1 MNTSKLNVEV
11 DYRRLRLNNLISSEF
26 SHLLLLVFWPLF
38 GVVFAALECFRTNGY
53 HVVYSPIDDMI
64 PFCEYFVIPYLFWFV
79 YIVGMYIYS
88 LFWDIEAFRRFS
100 WFIILTYS
108 VTILIYIVWPSSQ
121 ELRPASFERSNI
133 FTEFMRR
140 FYEFDTNTNVCPS
153 IHVIGAVAVSCAAWN
168 SKFFSTTPWRI
179 VFSLVTLSI
188 IASTVF
194 LKQHSFLDIPPALLL
209 CALAY
214 PVVYGKKG
222 KAFFDRIRDKLN
234 KRFRPPAR

>member
-1 MNTSKLNVEV
+1 M
-11 DYRRLRLNNLISSEF
+11 
-26 SHLLLLVFWPLF
+26 
-38 GVVFAALECFRTNGY
+38 
-53 HVVYSPIDDMI
+53 
-64 PFCEYFVIPYLFWFV
+64 
-79 YIVGMYIYS
+79 
-88 LFWDIEAFRRFS
+88 
-100 WFIILTYS
+100 
-108 VTILIYIVWPSSQ
+108 TILIYIVWPSSQ